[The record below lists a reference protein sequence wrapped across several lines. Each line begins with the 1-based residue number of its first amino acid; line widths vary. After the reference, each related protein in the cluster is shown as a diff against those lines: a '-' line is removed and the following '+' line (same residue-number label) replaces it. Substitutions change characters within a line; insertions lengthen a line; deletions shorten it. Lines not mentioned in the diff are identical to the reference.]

1 MDYKNFF
8 EQAKEKNITNIQV
21 VEKTVIDST
30 VEILDGKIESYD
42 DYNNVDYDIKAE
54 YNGKTVKLNADYLDD
69 ETLNLIIEKC
79 NITDSEYK
87 DDYLDNNEKIN
98 QNKVLDFNIKNEID
112 KLIKIDNLRE
122 KYPGIKK
129 LTTCFC
135 ENYTNTRIINSNGV
149 DISTDSHLCTYIVE
163 AITEKDGN
171 FTSYDEKVLTT
182 NKEEIDFETFAENV
196 IKKTLIICNKEKI
209 ESKKYNIILDRK
221 VASRIIAS
229 FGQMLSA
236 TAVRNKVSCLDGK
249 IAKKLFSDKL
259 SVIEDPT
266 NKDYPGYRLFD
277 NEGTR
282 TYKKEIIKAG
292 VVKTYLYN
300 IKEAILAEKQS
311 TANGYDSISTK
322 NMYVIPGNIS
332 DEDLLKKLDNGIYI
346 ADYMESGGTSINSVN
361 GNISLQVFGFIV
373 EKGKLVSGIEPS
385 ILTSTIY
392 ELLSNIEEISSN
404 LQFTSTSSASP
415 SMLIRD
421 ISIAR

>member
-300 IKEAILAEKQS
+300 IKEAILAETQS

>member
-135 ENYTNTRIINSNGV
+135 ENYTNTRIINSNGE
-149 DISTDSHLCTYIVE
+149 DR
-163 AITEKDGN
+163 N

-300 IKEAILAEKQS
+300 IKEAILAETQS

>member
-1 MDYKNFF
+1 
-8 EQAKEKNITNIQV
+8 
-21 VEKTVIDST
+21 
-30 VEILDGKIESYD
+30 
-42 DYNNVDYDIKAE
+42 
-54 YNGKTVKLNADYLDD
+54 
-69 ETLNLIIEKC
+69 
-79 NITDSEYK
+79 
-87 DDYLDNNEKIN
+87 
-98 QNKVLDFNIKNEID
+98 
-112 KLIKIDNLRE
+112 
-122 KYPGIKK
+122 
-129 LTTCFC
+129 
-135 ENYTNTRIINSNGV
+135 
-149 DISTDSHLCTYIVE
+149 
-163 AITEKDGN
+163 
-171 FTSYDEKVLTT
+171 
-182 NKEEIDFETFAENV
+182 
-196 IKKTLIICNKEKI
+196 
-209 ESKKYNIILDRK
+209 
-221 VASRIIAS
+221 
-229 FGQMLSA
+229 MLSA

-300 IKEAILAEKQS
+300 IKEAILAETQS

>member
-282 TYKKEIIKAG
+282 TYKKEIIKNG

-300 IKEAILAEKQS
+300 IKEAILAETQS

>member
-182 NKEEIDFETFAENV
+182 NKEEIDFETFTENV

-300 IKEAILAEKQS
+300 IKEAILAETQS

>member
-171 FTSYDEKVLTT
+171 FTSYDEKV
-182 NKEEIDFETFAENV
+182 FV
-196 IKKTLIICNKEKI
+196 WSTL
-209 ESKKYNIILDRK
+209 RR
-221 VASRIIAS
+221 VSR
-229 FGQMLSA
+229 L
-236 TAVRNKVSCLDGK
+236 C
-249 IAKKLFSDKL
+249 
-259 SVIEDPT
+259 
-266 NKDYPGYRLFD
+266 
-277 NEGTR
+277 
-282 TYKKEIIKAG
+282 
-292 VVKTYLYN
+292 
-300 IKEAILAEKQS
+300 
-311 TANGYDSISTK
+311 
-322 NMYVIPGNIS
+322 
-332 DEDLLKKLDNGIYI
+332 
-346 ADYMESGGTSINSVN
+346 
-361 GNISLQVFGFIV
+361 
-373 EKGKLVSGIEPS
+373 
-385 ILTSTIY
+385 
-392 ELLSNIEEISSN
+392 
-404 LQFTSTSSASP
+404 
-415 SMLIRD
+415 
-421 ISIAR
+421 